1 MNKKINTT
9 GLAFLLAL
17 QELDSPLSEAE
28 KRNLVEIGDQLDV
41 QPKAWKSV
49 TQPLLLKTI
58 EANPQLNQRYQF
70 YQSQLDAAGEISR
83 DLLPTEAEIRQ
94 LFFINLSSAIKGF
107 VPDSESTG
115 YDRQI
120 SNVMIVFSRS
130 ENPEEAVKKLTFLD
144 KVKQFLGRASQ

>member
-1 MNKKINTT
+1 MNTKFNTT

-28 KRNLVEIGDQLDV
+28 KRNLADIGDQLDV

-49 TQPLLLKTI
+49 TEPLLLKII
-58 EANPQLNQRYQF
+58 EANSQLNQRYQF

-94 LFFINLSSAIKGF
+94 LFPVNSPFAIRGF
-107 VPDSESTG
+107 EPDSEPTG
-115 YDRQI
+115 YESQI
-120 SNVMIVFSRS
+120 SNIVIAVSRS
-130 ENPEEAVKKLTFLD
+130 ENPEKEVKKLTFLD
-144 KVKQFLGRASQ
+144 KVKQSLGRASQ